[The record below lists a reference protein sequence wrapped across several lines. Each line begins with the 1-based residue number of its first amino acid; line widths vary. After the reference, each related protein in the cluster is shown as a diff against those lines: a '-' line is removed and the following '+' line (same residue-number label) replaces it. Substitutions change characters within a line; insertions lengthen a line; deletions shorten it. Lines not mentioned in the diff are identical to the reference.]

1 MTASGT
7 DSLLKRM
14 KAANAVTRSG
24 PIQPHSPSSGM
35 GVISR
40 ARSAAI
46 RSAVPP
52 PARSW
57 SVSGVVPVL
66 APAAGP
72 MPAWAA
78 SVVTMPSASGPPG
91 PPSSGSLAGCPACV
105 AVIERHVMWREARVG
120 TRIVPDLVPGEA
132 REGNGGP
139 GVLTLAGVPIGQA
152 EDAPARLAE
161 ALASADVI
169 AAEDTRRVRQLATAL
184 DVRLTARV
192 VSYYDV
198 IEVRRAAEL
207 VTELQAGRDVLV
219 VTDAGMPAIS
229 DPGYRLV
236 AAAAAAGIRVPAVP
250 GPSAV
255 TTALAVSGLPTD
267 RFCFEG
273 FPPRKG
279 GERARR
285 FGELAADPRTHVLFE
300 SPRRVAAT
308 LAELQDS
315 HGDER
320 AAVLCRELT
329 KTHEEIVR
337 GSLAELAAWAAERDA
352 SGGVRGEITLVV
364 AGVGQAVVRA
374 AARAAAREARRAERH
389 RGG

>member
-1 MTASGT
+1 
-7 DSLLKRM
+7 
-14 KAANAVTRSG
+14 
-24 PIQPHSPSSGM
+24 M
-35 GVISR
+35 GSR
-40 ARSAAI
+40 KT
-46 RSAVPP
+46 P
-52 PARSW
+52 
-57 SVSGVVPVL
+57 
-66 APAAGP
+66 
-72 MPAWAA
+72 
-78 SVVTMPSASGPPG
+78 
-91 PPSSGSLAGCPACV
+91 
-105 AVIERHVMWREARVG
+105 ER
-120 TRIVPDLVPGEA
+120 VPGHLRTSNDGA
-132 REGNGGP
+132 P

-152 EDAPARLAE
+152 EDAPARLAA

-169 AAEDTRRVRQLATAL
+169 AAEDTRRVRQLAAAL
-184 DVRLTARV
+184 GTQLGGRV

-207 VTELQAGRDVLV
+207 VTELEAGRDVLV

-236 AAAAAAGIRVPAVP
+236 AAAAAAGIRVTALP

-273 FPPRKG
+273 FPPRKP

-285 FGELAADPRTHVLFE
+285 FAELAADPRTQVLFE

-308 LAELQDS
+308 LAELTVS
-315 HGDER
+315 HGADR
-320 AAVLCRELT
+320 AAVVCRELT

-337 GSLAELAAWAAERDA
+337 GPLAELADWAAAGDA

-364 AGVGQAVVRA
+364 AGIGQAAVRA

-389 RGG
+389 RQG

>member
-1 MTASGT
+1 VT
-7 DSLLKRM
+7 DR
-14 KAANAVTRSG
+14 
-24 PIQPHSPSSGM
+24 
-35 GVISR
+35 
-40 ARSAAI
+40 
-46 RSAVPP
+46 
-52 PARSW
+52 
-57 SVSGVVPVL
+57 
-66 APAAGP
+66 
-72 MPAWAA
+72 
-78 SVVTMPSASGPPG
+78 
-91 PPSSGSLAGCPACV
+91 
-105 AVIERHVMWREARVG
+105 
-120 TRIVPDLVPGEA
+120 VPGEA
-132 REGNGGP
+132 RADNGGA

-236 AAAAAAGIRVPAVP
+236 AAAAAAGIRVTAVP

-255 TTALAVSGLPTD
+255 TTD

-308 LAELQDS
+308 LAELRDS
-315 HGDER
+315 HGDDR

-337 GSLAELAAWAAERDA
+337 GSLAELAAWAADQEA

-364 AGVGQAVVRA
+364 AGVGQAAVRA

>member
-1 MTASGT
+1 MIVLGT
-7 DSLLKRM
+7 DSLLNRRKP
-14 KAANAVTRSG
+14 ANSVTRNG
-24 PIQPHSPSSGM
+24 PIQPHSRSPGM

-40 ARSAAI
+40 ARRSAI

-52 PARSW
+52 PVTPLSEVSEASLIRS
-57 SVSGVVPVL
+57 
-66 APAAGP
+66 APAWPGSNVTASSA
-72 MPAWAA
+72 PAVVRLA
-78 SVVTMPSASGPPG
+78 SW
-91 PPSSGSLAGCPACV
+91 PSSGSWAGWPACV
-105 AVIERHVMWREARVG
+105 AVIERNAMWRDARVG
-120 TRIVPDLVPGEA
+120 TRNVTDRVPGEA
-132 REGNGGP
+132 RADSGGS
-139 GVLTLAGVPIGQA
+139 GVLTLAGAPIGQP

-236 AAAAAAGIRVPAVP
+236 AAAAAAGLWVTAVP

-273 FPPRKG
+273 FPPRKPG
-279 GERARR
+279 DRGRRFAECGQDTRTQVFFEAARR
-285 FGELAADPRTHVLFE
+285 LAVTLRELTE
-300 SPRRVAAT
+300 
-308 LAELQDS
+308 S
-315 HGDER
+315 HGADRR
-320 AAVLCRELT
+320 AVVCRELT
-329 KTHEEIVR
+329 KTHEEIRR
-337 GSLAELAAWAAERDA
+337 GALAELVYWAE
-352 SGGVRGEITLVV
+352 SGEG
-364 AGVGQAVVRA
+364 AV
-374 AARAAAREARRAERH
+374 
-389 RGG
+389 